1 MSTSAHASRC
11 WHDRVSVSEG
21 PTTWQRG
28 WHCPD
33 CGLSRVTFP
42 TSEYVAAE
50 ARFQRLVS
58 PTEAAQP
65 AWFRLV
71 WDIGQKVGCLASS
84 FPDGNEHILRAIDR
98 LVSVE
103 PAQPAGE
110 SSGEPKPFTRA
121 QLNRLWD
128 NSPEHHGDA
137 TSRSAFERIVALVE
151 AAHGIAAK
159 QPGAESAACNS
170 NEGRTE

>member
-1 MSTSAHASRC
+1 MSTQDPIRAALAELLAAYEAKYPFESAGQVAQTAWCERQANAR
-11 WHDRVSVSEG
+11 DAARLI
-21 PTTWQRG
+21 
-28 WHCPD
+28 
-33 CGLSRVTFP
+33 LST
-42 TSEYVAAE
+42 
-50 ARFQRLVS
+50 